1 MSPLQ
6 LGLLFVKIL
15 LKISSLRSQSAK
27 IRYYLPAAARHDVQG
42 LKPHVNFDKI
52 MIVPED
58 SLLKFE
64 IPEIIYGLGS
74 LSQIG
79 LSAKRLGGERILL
92 VTDPGLIRFLLRI

>member
-1 MSPLQ
+1 M
-6 LGLLFVKIL
+6 GLLFMKIL
-15 LKISSLRSQSAK
+15 LKINSLRSQKAK
-27 IRYYLPAAARHDVQG
+27 FRYYLYTAMAYDFRNANT
-42 LKPHVNFDKI
+42 HVNFDKI
-52 MIVPED
+52 MSVPED

-92 VTDPGLIRFLLRI
+92 VTDPGLLAADRKSVV